1 MRSDRQNEL
10 AWAQSFQKA
19 SVANDVKPVAPVLIY
34 FGDNDSTLPPIQH
47 EIYRKN
53 MCAIAGANVGRMQL
67 PGKQDHFSTPGLS
80 EQYYLPWIADRFAVK
95 PAPDG
100 CAGN

>member
-1 MRSDRQNEL
+1 MQAVS
-10 AWAQSFQKA
+10 AP
-19 SVANDVKPVAPVLIY
+19 NDVKPVAPVMIY
-34 FGDNDSTLPPIQH
+34 FGDHDTTLPPSQG
-47 EIYRKN
+47 EMYRKK

-67 PGKQDHFSTPGLS
+67 PGDQNHFSTPGVS
-80 EQYYLPWIADRFAVK
+80 EQFYLPWIADRFAGK